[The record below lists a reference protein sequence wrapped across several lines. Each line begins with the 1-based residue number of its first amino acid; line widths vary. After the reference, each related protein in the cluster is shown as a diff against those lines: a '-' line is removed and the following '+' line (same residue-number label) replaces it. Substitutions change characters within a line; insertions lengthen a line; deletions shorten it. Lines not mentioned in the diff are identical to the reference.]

1 MPREPGHRNA
11 APAPVYVIPN
21 DFIQTLLDRVDIV
34 EVVDRYVP
42 LKKAG
47 ANWVACCPFHGEKTP
62 SFTVSPT
69 KQFYHCFG
77 CGAHGT
83 AIGFLM
89 EHAGKTFP
97 DAVDELARDA
107 GLTVPRVERHGVREE
122 RQFHDDLSHRLATA
136 EKFYRARLKESPRA
150 IEYLKNRGLTGA
162 IAARF
167 GIGYAPDEWT
177 ALEHAFPD
185 YQDAGLET
193 AGLVVKG
200 DAGKRYDRFRDRVMF
215 PIHDSRGRIV
225 GFGGRVLDKGEP
237 KYLNSPETP
246 LFSKGRELYGL
257 WLARNAIRDADR
269 VVVVEGYMDVVALAQ
284 HGVEYAVAT
293 LGTATTPVHAQKLFR
308 LTDNVVF
315 CFDGDAA
322 GRKAAWRALENA
334 LPILADGKNPRF
346 LFLPDGE
353 DPDDFIRR
361 RGKAAFEEALSGATP
376 LSDFLVAELSVR
388 HPPDSDEGRAALV
401 AAARPLVSQIG
412 APVLAAL
419 ITRRLAEIAGLTEA
433 QIAPIVQAPLAPRER
448 DGSRDPRREPSRGG
462 PVADDRSGWSAPGY
476 VSDDL
481 DAGRA
486 EPAFRPRST
495 GRWPV
500 RRAPS
505 LARQLLQAVLL
516 KPSLVREIDIPA
528 TGETTPDAA
537 ALAAVV
543 DQCARSDVAPTTA
556 GLLQAFAG
564 TEFEGALAAAV
575 ASAEEHAITPEL
587 AESQLREGVARFR
600 EQDEQRRIAALLA
613 LPLDQLTPE
622 QRDLI
627 ARRLG
632 SGRVA
637 TRTTDP

>member
-1 MPREPGHRNA
+1 M
-11 APAPVYVIPN
+11 IPN

-34 EVVDRYVP
+34 EVVDRHVP

-47 ANWVACCPFHGEKTP
+47 ANWVACCPFHSEKTP

-89 EHAGKTFP
+89 EHAGKSFP
-97 DAVDELARDA
+97 DAVEELARDA
-107 GLTVPRVERHGVREE
+107 GLAVPRVERPGEREE
-122 RQFHDDLSHRLATA
+122 REVRDDLSERLAVA
-136 EKFYRARLKESPRA
+136 AKFYRAELKNSPRA
-150 IEYLKNRGLTGA
+150 IEYLKGRGLTGT

-167 GIGYAPDEWT
+167 SIGYAPDEWT
-177 ALEHAFPD
+177 ALERAFPD
-185 YQDAGLET
+185 YQDAALES

-200 DAGKRYDRFRDRVMF
+200 DGGKRYDRFRDRIMF
-215 PIHDSRGRIV
+215 PIHDARGRIV
-225 GFGGRVLDKGEP
+225 GFGGRVLDRGEP
-237 KYLNSPETP
+237 KYLNSPETA

-257 WLARNAIRDADR
+257 WLARDAVREADR

-284 HGVEYAVAT
+284 HGIEYAVAT

-308 LTDNVVF
+308 LVDSVVF

-322 GRKAAWRALENA
+322 GRKAAWRALENT
-334 LPILADGKNPRF
+334 LPVLIDGKNARF

-353 DPDDFIRR
+353 DPDDFVRR
-361 RGKAAFEEALSGATP
+361 RGRTAFEESLAQATP
-376 LSDFLVAELSVR
+376 LSDFLVAELSAR

-419 ITRRLAEIAGLTEA
+419 ITRRIAEIAGLPES
-433 QIAPIVQAPLAPRER
+433 QIAPIVRAPMPARGREGTREPRR
-448 DGSRDPRREPSRGG
+448 PPSADPRHAGGG
-462 PVADDRSGWSAPGY
+462 PHGWEAHDPRDDESPRAD
-476 VSDDL
+476 
-481 DAGRA
+481 
-486 EPAFRPRST
+486 PAFRPRGA
-495 GRWPV
+495 GRIPV

-505 LARQLLQAVLL
+505 LARQLLQAIVL

-528 TGETTPDAA
+528 TGENTPDAV

-543 DQCARSDVAPTTA
+543 DHCARAPTPPTTA
-556 GLLQAFAG
+556 ALIQAFAG
-564 TEFEGALAAAV
+564 SEHEGTLAAAA
-575 ASAEEHAITPEL
+575 ASAEEHAVTPEL

-600 EQDEQRRIAALLA
+600 QQDEQRRLAALLA
-613 LPLDQLTPE
+613 QPLESLTAE

-627 ARRLG
+627 ATRLG
-632 SGRVA
+632 TGRPIRDPVSEPPTSARGPGSGS
-637 TRTTDP
+637 

>member
-1 MPREPGHRNA
+1 M
-11 APAPVYVIPN
+11 IPN
-21 DFIQTLLDRVDIV
+21 DFIQTLLARVDIV

-42 LKKAG
+42 LRKAG
-47 ANWVACCPFHGEKTP
+47 ANYQACCPFHAEKTP

-97 DAVDELARDA
+97 DAVEELARDA
-107 GLTVPRVERHGVREE
+107 GLEVPRVERPGEREE
-122 RQFHDDLSHRLATA
+122 RRALDDLTDRLSAA
-136 EKFYRARLKESPRA
+136 AKFYRAQLKDSPRA
-150 IEYLKNRGLTGA
+150 IEYLKSRGLTGT
-162 IAARF
+162 IAAHF
-167 GIGYAPDEWT
+167 SIGYAPDEWT
-177 ALEHAFPD
+177 SLERAFPD

-200 DAGKRYDRFRDRVMF
+200 DGGKRYDRFRDRVMF
-215 PIHDSRGRIV
+215 PIHDGRGRIV

-257 WLARNAIRDADR
+257 WLARNAIRDAER

-284 HGVEYAVAT
+284 HGIEYAVAT
-293 LGTATTPVHAQKLFR
+293 LGTATTNAHATKLFR

-322 GRKAAWRALENA
+322 GKKAAWRALENT
-334 LPILADGKNPRF
+334 LPVLADGKNPRF

-353 DPDDFIRR
+353 DPDDYVRR
-361 RGKAAFEEALSGATP
+361 RGRAAFEDALAHAMP
-376 LSDFLVAELSVR
+376 LSDFLVAELSAR
-388 HPPDSDEGRAALV
+388 HPPTSDEGRAALV

-419 ITRRLAEIAGLTEA
+419 ITRRLAEMAGLPET
-433 QIAPIVQAPLAPRER
+433 QIAPIVQAPVRPRMSDTSAQRAR
-448 DGSRDPRREPSRGG
+448 DDDARRD
-462 PVADDRSGWSAPGY
+462 
-476 VSDDL
+476 
-481 DAGRA
+481 
-486 EPAFRPRST
+486 PAFRPRAGT
-495 GRWPV
+495 RLPV

-516 KPSLVREIDIPA
+516 QPSIVRDVDIPA
-528 TGETTPDAA
+528 TGENSPDAA

-543 DQCARSDVAPTTA
+543 EHCAHAEGTITTP
-556 GLLQAFAG
+556 GVVQAFAD
-564 TEFEGALAAAV
+564 TEHEPAIVAAL
-575 ASAEEHAITPEL
+575 ASAEDSALTPEQ
-587 AESQLREGVARFR
+587 AATHLREGVARWR
-600 EQDEQRRIAALLA
+600 EQDEQRKLGALTA
-613 LPLDQLTPE
+613 LPLDELTAE
-622 QRDLI
+622 QRDAL
-627 ARRLG
+627 ANRLG
-632 SGRVA
+632 AGRPA
-637 TRTTDP
+637 PKAPSA

>member
-1 MPREPGHRNA
+1 M
-11 APAPVYVIPN
+11 IPN
-21 DFIQTLLDRVDIV
+21 DFIQTLLARIDIV
-34 EVVDRYVP
+34 DVVDRYVP

-47 ANWVACCPFHGEKTP
+47 ANYQACCPFHAEKTP

-89 EHAGKTFP
+89 EHAGKSFP
-97 DAVDELARDA
+97 DAVEELARDA
-107 GLTVPRVERHGVREE
+107 GLEVPRVERPGEREE
-122 RQFHDDLSHRLATA
+122 RKALDDLTDRLTAAAT
-136 EKFYRARLKESPRA
+136 FYRAQLKESPRA
-150 IEYLKNRGLTGA
+150 IEYLKSRGLTGA
-162 IAARF
+162 IAAHF
-167 GIGYAPDEWT
+167 SIGFAPDEWT
-177 ALEHAFPD
+177 ALERAFPD

-200 DAGKRYDRFRDRVMF
+200 DGGKRYDRFRDRIMF

-257 WLARNAIRDADR
+257 WLARNAIRDRER

-293 LGTATTPVHAQKLFR
+293 LGTSTTNTHAQKLFR

-322 GRKAAWRALENA
+322 GRKAAWRALENT
-334 LPILADGKNPRF
+334 LPVLADGKNARF

-353 DPDDFIRR
+353 DPDDFVRR
-361 RGKAAFEEALSGATP
+361 RGRAAFEDALAHAMP
-376 LSDFLVAELSVR
+376 LSDFLIAELSAR
-388 HPPDSDEGRAALV
+388 HEPTSDEGRAALV
-401 AAARPLVSQIG
+401 AAARPYVSQIG

-419 ITRRLAEIAGLTEA
+419 ITRRIADLSGLSEA
-433 QIAPIVQAPLAPRER
+433 QIAPIVQAPMRPRTADAAPDRRRDDER
-448 DGSRDPRREPSRGG
+448 ARD
-462 PVADDRSGWSAPGY
+462 
-476 VSDDL
+476 
-481 DAGRA
+481 
-486 EPAFRPRST
+486 PAFRPRVGS
-495 GRWPV
+495 RLPV

-516 KPSLVREIDIPA
+516 QPSVVREVDIPP
-528 TGETTPDAA
+528 TGENTPDAA

-543 DQCARSDVAPTTA
+543 EHCASADGEVTAAGIVQTFVGTEHEGVIASALASTEDQELSVE
-556 GLLQAFAG
+556 QAG
-564 TEFEGALAAAV
+564 TILRDGLA
-575 ASAEEHAITPEL
+575 
-587 AESQLREGVARFR
+587 RWRD
-600 EQDEQRRIAALLA
+600 QDEQRQLQALTT
-613 LPLDQLTPE
+613 LPLDELTPE
-622 QRDLI
+622 QRELI
-627 ARRLG
+627 QRRLG
-632 SGRVA
+632 TGRTA
-637 TRTTDP
+637 AKGSAP